1 MSQDH
6 IGRTMKKNLLRRIV
20 NRVLGQLARTL
31 PGCTS
36 LRPLLHR
43 LRGVQ
48 IQGKAFIGD
57 DVYIENEYPER
68 VILEDGAQICLRS
81 IIIAHTKG
89 LGQVILEK
97 NVFIGAGCMIIAS
110 SNSTLRIGEGA
121 VVAAGSVISS
131 NVLPGTLVAPESP
144 KAVARVT
151 VPLAIETEFTEFMK
165 GLTLLNESKPGAAAT
180 PSTRKP
186 GLEKPPERK

>member
-1 MSQDH
+1 ME
-6 IGRTMKKNLLRRIV
+6 KNLLRRLS
-20 NRVLGQLARTL
+20 NRVLGHLARTL

-81 IIIAHTKG
+81 TVVAHTKG
-89 LGQVILEK
+89 VGQVILGK
-97 NVFIGAGCMIIAS
+97 NAFVGAGCLIVAS
-110 SNSTLRIGEGA
+110 PNSTLRIGEGA
-121 VVAAGSVISS
+121 VVAAGSVITT
-131 NVLPGTLVAPESP
+131 NVPPGTLVAPESP
-144 KAVARVT
+144 KAWASVT
-151 VPLAIETEFTEFMK
+151 VPLAIETEFAEFLK
-165 GLTLLNESKPGAAAT
+165 GLTPLNDPKRGAAAT
-180 PSTRKP
+180 PSKRKP
-186 GLEKPPERK
+186 DLEKTVEQH

>member
-1 MSQDH
+1 MH
-6 IGRTMKKNLLRRIV
+6 KNLLRRLS
-20 NRVLGQLARTL
+20 NRMLGYLARTM

-81 IIIAHTKG
+81 TIVAHTKG
-89 LGQVILEK
+89 LGQVILGK
-97 NVFIGAGCMIIAS
+97 DAFVGAGCLIVAS
-110 SNSTLRIGEGA
+110 PNSTLRIGEGA
-121 VVAAGSVISS
+121 VVAAGSVVTT
-131 NVLPGTLVAPESP
+131 NVPAGTLVAPESP
-144 KAVARVT
+144 REWATVT
-151 VPLAIETEFTEFMK
+151 VPLAIETEFAEFLK
-165 GLTLLNESKPGAAAT
+165 GLTPLGGSRQGTAAT
-180 PSTRKP
+180 SGKRRIDKP
-186 GLEKPPERK
+186 VDQH